1 MVFGTGNPNAKI
13 MLVVD
18 PPTAAQDKLG
28 SHTTQDIK
36 WLVKLFKK
44 VRKQKRRLETCA
56 EKMLNELFIVSSTMC
71 IPIHQDGDLAGGL
84 RKATDREIKACRP
97 RLVDTIYA
105 LDPAIIITAGPSA
118 KRAVFGA
125 RTGIDITGKVLE
137 YVDIPGQY
145 GIDTIRYSVLS
156 CSSLES
162 AEMVGDYHYE
172 HGKVASVE
180 SALTKAFQLV
190 ELLEKEDTF

>member
-1 MVFGTGNPNAKI
+1 MVFGTGNPDAKI

-18 PPTAAQDKLG
+18 PPTGLQDKTG
-28 SHTTQDIK
+28 SHATQDIK
-36 WLVKLFKK
+36 WLVKMYKK
-44 VRKQKRRLETCA
+44 VRKQRRRMETCA
-56 EKMLNELFIVSSTMC
+56 EKMLNELFIVSATMC
-71 IPIHQDGDLAGGL
+71 IPIHQEGDLAGGQ
-84 RKATDREIKACRP
+84 RKATDREIKSCRP

-105 LDPAIIITAGPSA
+105 LDPAIIIASGPAA

-145 GIDTIRYSVLS
+145 GVDTIRYSVLS
-156 CSSLES
+156 CSALEV
-162 AEMVGDYHYE
+162 AEMTGDYHYE

-190 ELLEKEDTF
+190 ELLDKEDTL